1 MSNMR
6 NYMADRY
13 PVIDWLK
20 ARDLV
25 MTNWQTGYCPVMLCR
40 PDEIKR
46 WSCIHDETETTSFG
60 ISKRFMTKKYYY
72 ASLIWNFA
80 LSSRMRERPAIESL
94 KYQWNPVSSS
104 FQQLSCDESMVSEF
118 RTAMYHEMQR
128 LADAHVFSVS
138 EGSFL
143 SKNAE
148 TRFAADLNYFY
159 SREPEMTVIRES
171 FTKDMNKQQIFT
183 DEPYDH
189 TPVSYNWEDIKNY
202 FVDVSVPL
210 LELCNGENINRH
222 TEKDAALFDACG
234 RLDLEG
240 IGDAL
245 EHGANPCALNKDG
258 GSTIYACVDDD
269 GLWDRSG
276 ATEQKKRCIDFLLEK
291 GVDINLYGYGS
302 GCAPI
307 EYCWLDGD
315 PDLLEYLLACGAEPN
330 VNSEIDDVI
339 HHDIW
344 YKQSSVL
351 YNIVDDM
358 SMDDETPELLKMKQM
373 LLDHGAKMYLDGFDT
388 STGIWSEHPELEPW
402 GYKPWPVEKNR

>member
-128 LADAHVFSVS
+128 LADAHVF
-138 EGSFL
+138 FCQ
-143 SKNAE
+143 
-148 TRFAADLNYFY
+148 R
-159 SREPEMTVIRES
+159 R
-171 FTKDMNKQQIFT
+171 Q
-183 DEPYDH
+183 
-189 TPVSYNWEDIKNY
+189 
-202 FVDVSVPL
+202 
-210 LELCNGENINRH
+210 
-222 TEKDAALFDACG
+222 LF
-234 RLDLEG
+234 
-240 IGDAL
+240 
-245 EHGANPCALNKDG
+245 
-258 GSTIYACVDDD
+258 
-269 GLWDRSG
+269 
-276 ATEQKKRCIDFLLEK
+276 EQEC
-291 GVDINLYGYGS
+291 
-302 GCAPI
+302 
-307 EYCWLDGD
+307 
-315 PDLLEYLLACGAEPN
+315 
-330 VNSEIDDVI
+330 
-339 HHDIW
+339 
-344 YKQSSVL
+344 
-351 YNIVDDM
+351 
-358 SMDDETPELLKMKQM
+358 
-373 LLDHGAKMYLDGFDT
+373 
-388 STGIWSEHPELEPW
+388 
-402 GYKPWPVEKNR
+402 